1 MIVVICPGALKVI
14 FGPIRV
20 RLFFE
25 ISWDGQLSNDTAR
38 DLLDFLDQST
48 YAFQERLE
56 KSFQNQI
63 AKSAGFTVTG
73 LDVSLS
79 DTPEIP
85 ASTFWDVFSVYRQA
99 DSIRLQHKAL
109 GFTLSRSSILIL
121 LMCSQLYTRRNIQLH
136 QNRQGCSHS
145 RFNVAP
151 IRFFLALVIR
161 KRQLNNP

>member
-25 ISWDGQLSNDTAR
+25 ISWDGQFIQRYCAR
-38 DLLDFLDQST
+38 SARFSRSVHVRVSRAPQKVISEPDS
-48 YAFQERLE
+48 
-56 KSFQNQI
+56 KV
-63 AKSAGFTVTG
+63 AGFTITG